1 MRDVGITVTA
11 LYTIFI
17 LIGMTRKLLLL
28 RPVVIPVVITIHTLH
43 VAKLLNQLVRTVFL
57 LDVRFHRLREY
68 AHNIIHL
75 MLVIFCRDL
84 STHVAQI
91 SILLVIMFCSP
102 LLQTFRPPPP
112 TQSSGRLLSS
122 TVQVKLVKLVSLWKY
137 YDFNLFPAV
146 LLYNLV
152 DGSWILCAAFDKKN

>member
-1 MRDVGITVTA
+1 M
-11 LYTIFI
+11 L
-17 LIGMTRKLLLL
+17 
-28 RPVVIPVVITIHTLH
+28 
-43 VAKLLNQLVRTVFL
+43 L
-57 LDVRFHRLREY
+57 LDVRFHRLAEY

-91 SILLVIMFCSP
+91 SILLVIYPLVRLETYRQSSERLQWKMVLLEAMFVILFPP

-122 TVQVKLVKLVSLWKY
+122 TVQVKLVKLISLWKY
-137 YDFNLFPAV
+137 YDFNSFAAV
-146 LLYNLV
+146 LLYNLA
-152 DGSWILCAAFDKKN
+152 DGSRILCAAFDKKN

>member
-1 MRDVGITVTA
+1 
-11 LYTIFI
+11 
-17 LIGMTRKLLLL
+17 
-28 RPVVIPVVITIHTLH
+28 LH
-43 VAKLLNQLVRTVFL
+43 VAKLLNQLVRTVLL
-57 LDVRFHRLREY
+57 LDVRFHRLAEY

-91 SILLVIMFCSP
+91 SILLVIYPLVRLETYRQSSERLQWKMVLLEAMFVILFPP

-122 TVQVKLVKLVSLWKY
+122 TVQVKLVGLWKY
-137 YDFNLFPAV
+137 YDFNSFTACV
-146 LLYNLV
+146 V
-152 DGSWILCAAFDKKN
+152 V

>member
-1 MRDVGITVTA
+1 M
-11 LYTIFI
+11 
-17 LIGMTRKLLLL
+17 
-28 RPVVIPVVITIHTLH
+28 
-43 VAKLLNQLVRTVFL
+43 
-57 LDVRFHRLREY
+57 DVRFHRLGEY

-91 SILLVIMFCSP
+91 SILLVIYPLVRLETYRQSSERLQWKMVLLEAMSVILFPP

-122 TVQVKLVKLVSLWKY
+122 TVQVKLVKLISLWKY
-137 YDFNLFPAV
+137 YDFNSFAAV
-146 LLYNLV
+146 LLYNLA
-152 DGSWILCAAFDKKN
+152 DGSRILCAAFDKKN